1 MFIIDNFIQRSQ
13 NTPDQVAVKSP
24 NGDYTYQEIS
34 NIAQQLA
41 AKLDEENAQDIVPFY
56 LKDTRFVLLTV
67 IGIWLSNRIPMPL
80 VSALDLPEA
89 TDRVKEVQWDTLI
102 TDLPATLKQKN
113 IIQVDLFNQNN
124 HADFKAKPFS
134 QKNVYILSTSGS
146 TGIPKKVFLTESNLK
161 WILTRLYSLIN
172 VNETTKFLFSTP
184 YSFDVSLTELLSP
197 VIAGAE
203 LVCLPTS
210 PSNSE
215 SIRLIPKLINQ
226 KQITHLSLSPSFAEA
241 LLDIV
246 GPEAFDKLKFLMVAG
261 EAFPIN
267 LAKKLKRA
275 LNKGCKVFNLYG
287 PTETTVYSTYHQVTE
302 NEEEYVPIG
311 RPLPEGKVK
320 VLDANNN
327 EAKKR

>member
-56 LKDTRFVLLTV
+56 LKDTRFVLPTV

-210 PSNSE
+210 PSN
-215 SIRLIPKLINQ
+215 
-226 KQITHLSLSPSFAEA
+226 
-241 LLDIV
+241 
-246 GPEAFDKLKFLMVAG
+246 
-261 EAFPIN
+261 
-267 LAKKLKRA
+267 
-275 LNKGCKVFNLYG
+275 
-287 PTETTVYSTYHQVTE
+287 
-302 NEEEYVPIG
+302 
-311 RPLPEGKVK
+311 
-320 VLDANNN
+320 
-327 EAKKR
+327 

>member
-113 IIQVDLFNQNN
+113 IIQ
-124 HADFKAKPFS
+124 AS
-134 QKNVYILSTSGS
+134 
-146 TGIPKKVFLTESNLK
+146 
-161 WILTRLYSLIN
+161 
-172 VNETTKFLFSTP
+172 
-184 YSFDVSLTELLSP
+184 
-197 VIAGAE
+197 
-203 LVCLPTS
+203 
-210 PSNSE
+210 
-215 SIRLIPKLINQ
+215 
-226 KQITHLSLSPSFAEA
+226 
-241 LLDIV
+241 
-246 GPEAFDKLKFLMVAG
+246 
-261 EAFPIN
+261 
-267 LAKKLKRA
+267 
-275 LNKGCKVFNLYG
+275 
-287 PTETTVYSTYHQVTE
+287 
-302 NEEEYVPIG
+302 
-311 RPLPEGKVK
+311 
-320 VLDANNN
+320 
-327 EAKKR
+327 